1 MKRIGQ
7 LGVAMLL
14 VIAACSEGTSPSKV
28 APRSAAKSQR
38 HASAQAVNQAGNSF
52 YQVFVNADQAPGIG
66 EYTIETGPNHPVT
79 ISTGSPQNVLF
90 GD

>member
-28 APRSAAKSQR
+28 APRSTAKSQR
-38 HASAQAVNQAGNSF
+38 HLSAQAVNQAGNSF
-52 YQVFVNADQAPGIG
+52 YQVFVNADQAPGIVHDRSVRIDRG
-66 EYTIETGPNHPVT
+66 VVTGVRPC
-79 ISTGSPQNVLF
+79 
-90 GD
+90 